1 MAAIEFINRKN
12 KTYSAMKRVI
22 NYVTR
27 PDKTDENLIYTH
39 LCDKDT
45 TYDDFVQVKQMYGK
59 EIGRQYIHFV
69 QSFSPDEDI
78 TPETA
83 NEIAQR
89 LTTHPAF
96 KGFQILIATHTDTPH
111 IHTHF
116 VINSVNSETGLK
128 WQLSPEELQSIK
140 DYSDELCREYGLNV
154 INNDKKEKGHQTG
167 GEYRSKQKGTSWKY
181 EIFLAVTACMKTAT
195 SREDFINKMN
205 ELGYEVIWDENRT
218 YVTFISPE
226 GKKCRNKKLYPPER
240 FTKENMEKVFEA
252 NKKYLDKIESK
263 RRWDMFVE
271 AVYLF
276 CSNSQR
282 NNTSGKY
289 PLTKLEGEA
298 LKEYML
304 LHDNEGEI
312 DWTDDLENEADFE
325 L

>member
-1 MAAIEFINRKN
+1 
-12 KTYSAMKRVI
+12 MKRVI
-22 NYVTR
+22 NYITR
-27 PDKTDENLIYTH
+27 PDKTEENLVYAN
-39 LCDKDT
+39 LCGKDT
-45 TYDDFVQVKQMYGK
+45 AYDDFVQVKQMYGK
-59 EIGRQYIHFV
+59 ENGRQYIHFV

-78 TPETA
+78 TPELA

-89 LTTHPAF
+89 LLSHPAF
-96 KGFQILIATHTDTPH
+96 SGFQILIATHTDTPH

-128 WQLSPEELQSIK
+128 WQLSPEELQNIK
-140 DYSDELCREYGLNV
+140 DYSDELCLEYGLNV
-154 INNDKKEKGHQTG
+154 INNDKREKGHQKS

-195 SREDFINKMN
+195 SREDFINKMS
-205 ELGYEVIWDENRT
+205 ELGYKVIWDDNKT
-218 YVTFISPE
+218 YITFISPE

-252 NKKYLDKIESK
+252 NKKYLNKLESQ
-263 RRWDMFVE
+263 RRWNMFVG

-276 CSNSQR
+276 CSNSQK
-282 NNTSGKY
+282 NNISGKY

-312 DWTDDLENEADFE
+312 DWTGDFENEADFE

>member
-12 KTYSAMKRVI
+12 KTYSAMKRVV

-27 PDKTDENLIYTH
+27 HDKTDESLIYTH

-45 TYDDFVQVKQMYGK
+45 AYDDFVQVKQLYGK
-59 EIGRQYIHFV
+59 ESGRQYIHFV

-89 LTTHPAF
+89 LITHPAF
-96 KGFQILIATHTDTPH
+96 KGFQVLIATHTDTPH

-167 GEYRSKQKGTSWKY
+167 GEYRSKQKGTSWKH

-205 ELGYEVIWDENRT
+205 KLGYEVIWDDNRT

-252 NKKYLDKIESK
+252 NKKYIDKIESK
-263 RRWDMFVE
+263 KRWDMFVE

-276 CSNSQR
+276 CSNSQK
-282 NNTSGKY
+282 NNTSVKY

-312 DWTDDLENEADFE
+312 DWRDDFENEADFE
-325 L
+325 I

>member
-27 PDKTDENLIYTH
+27 HDKTDESLIYTH

-59 EIGRQYIHFV
+59 ESGRQYIHFV

-89 LTTHPAF
+89 LITHPVF

-181 EIFLAVTACMKTAT
+181 EIFLAVTAYMKTAT
-195 SREDFINKMN
+195 SQEDFINKMN
-205 ELGYEVIWDENRT
+205 KLGYEVIWDDNRT

-252 NKKYLDKIESK
+252 NKKYLDKLESK

-312 DWTDDLENEADFE
+312 DWTDDFGNEADFE